1 MRTKPEYS
9 AQVFNEIG
17 PLKEM
22 IVWGEP
28 SCEAL
33 LGQLLPKS
41 QSLFLNYYEV
51 PEARQEFRRM
61 QVLIEGQGIKVT
73 RAKDAF
79 ARLLGDKPIR
89 NLPGTLK
96 DLESQMLRKADEYF
110 ESYQLDKI
118 QEIANQR
125 AQNNAEDIFLQVKID
140 IKRVLQE
147 DAEAYGESSA
157 IRLNYVLSLSQE
169 LPIANIFYG
178 RDQANALG
186 DQIVL
191 SSMRWK
197 IRKPEIGIYKEALI
211 ELGYQGVLVEVAQG
225 TAEGGDMMMFGDTCY
240 IGVGSRTSLPG
251 VKDIYKKIGTKL
263 EEQGIQFVAIV
274 NERHELES
282 AALSSP
288 TEEQMPVM
296 HLDMFWMPLGRDLAM
311 AYGTEVDAR
320 KIMHFRAN
328 KGEIIIEEGG
338 SFRDYLANR
347 HIQLMEVTA
356 QEQKDYA
363 TNLLNLGNDR
373 VIVSLSKNQ
382 RVIAELQRLGYQVF
396 EAELNKLVGGYGAIH
411 CLTAPIRR
419 DKPS

>member
-1 MRTKPEYS
+1 MRTKPEYP

-41 QSLFLNYYEV
+41 QSLFLTYYEV

-61 QVLIEGQGIKVT
+61 QTLIEGQGIKVI

-79 ARLLGDKPIR
+79 ARLLGDRPIP

-96 DLESQMLRKADEYF
+96 ALESQLIRKADEYF
-110 ESYQLDKI
+110 ESYRLDKI
-118 QEIANQR
+118 QETANQR
-125 AQNNAEDIFLQVKID
+125 DQNNGGDIFLQVKID
-140 IKRVLQE
+140 IKKVLRE

-191 SSMRWK
+191 SAMRWK
-197 IRKPEIGIYKEALI
+197 IRKPEIGIYREALI
-211 ELGYQGVLVEVAQG
+211 ELGYQGVLVEVDEG

-240 IGVGSRTSLPG
+240 IGVGSRTSLLG
-251 VKDIYKKIGTKL
+251 VKDIYKKIVTKM
-263 EEQGIQFVAIV
+263 EEHGIQIVAIV
-274 NERHELES
+274 NERHESES

-296 HLDMFWMPLGRDLAM
+296 HLDMFWMPLRKDLAM
-311 AYGTEVDAR
+311 AYGAEVDDR
-320 KIMHFRAN
+320 KVVHFRLN
-328 KGEIIIEEGG
+328 KGEISVEDGG
-338 SFRDYLANR
+338 SFRNYLANR
-347 HIQLMEVTA
+347 HIQLMEVTSR
-356 QEQKDYA
+356 EQKDYA
-363 TNLLNLGNDR
+363 TNLLNLGNNR

-382 RVIAELQRLGYQVF
+382 RVITELQKLGFQVF
-396 EAELNKLVGGYGAIH
+396 QAELNKLVGGYGAIH

-419 DKPS
+419 EQPS